1 MNMPLTIRV
10 KLNRVGNSLKMTVP
24 VEILRALNWK
34 EGDLLELGLTDHHMT
49 VSKTGKKE

>member
-10 KLNRVGNSLKMTVP
+10 KLNKVGNSLKITVP

-34 EGDLLELGLTDHHMT
+34 EGDLLELGLDDHHMIVT
-49 VSKTGKKE
+49 REKKE